1 MAAVSKIQTQLDIN
15 FNECEPMTKINC
27 ASDLKFSLTGV
38 STYYPPS
45 SLPTTGTATLS
56 NKPGSVTAPPS
67 GSVFS
72 YTNGGDKVVYT
83 ITAASAGKGG
93 DSGSGGGSGSQPTGS
108 ASGTGAAATT
118 AKKGMAGSVS
128 VQKGFMVTISVL
140 AMAVGLASW

>member
-1 MAAVSKIQTQLDIN
+1 M
-15 FNECEPMTKINC
+15 
-27 ASDLKFSLTGV
+27 
-38 STYYPPS
+38 
-45 SLPTTGTATLS
+45 
-56 NKPGSVTAPPS
+56 
-67 GSVFS
+67 
-72 YTNGGDKVVYT
+72 YT

-108 ASGTGAAATT
+108 SSGTGAAATT